1 MGHKKRDGGDQDK
14 DPRFQA
20 WYGNMQATMRS
31 LQRIDRD
38 VEAATGLP
46 IASIELLVN
55 VAMMEGERIRMGEL
69 ADTLLLSRGGATRL
83 VARLEDA
90 GFVRREIPPDD
101 RRATYAVLTDE
112 GRELLEI
119 GTPAMKKAV
128 EEHYLG
134 YLDEDELAVLRKAS
148 LKILDVTGSN
158 CDWLMEDL
166 REAEESA
173 GA

>member
-1 MGHKKRDGGDQDK
+1 MGHKKRSESHQDK

-83 VARLEDA
+83 VARLEEA
-90 GFVRREIPPDD
+90 GLVEREIPPDD
-101 RRATYAVLTDE
+101 RRATYAVLTDK
-112 GRELLEI
+112 GRELLET
-119 GTPAMKKAV
+119 GTPAMQKAV